1 LFYQLHYILYTLVLQ
16 LNFNNRFLF
25 QNYLLTG
32 LYQEYLMSGFSRIT
46 TVYQHKWHIFY
57 FFYIFIILKGLALVI
72 LTISAASLLLW
83 EFVLLKLNYKSVSK
97 CFEKIQTLLN
107 KKIFSK
113 RVKVHDL
120 IKWSVKAIQ
129 LFEYFC
135 KIFLLLKIGAVY

>member
-1 LFYQLHYILYTLVLQ
+1 
-16 LNFNNRFLF
+16 
-25 QNYLLTG
+25 
-32 LYQEYLMSGFSRIT
+32 
-46 TVYQHKWHIFY
+46 
-57 FFYIFIILKGLALVI
+57 LALVI
-72 LTISAASLLLW
+72 LTISAAFLLLW

-120 IKWSVKAIQ
+120 IKWSVKPIH